1 MTDPKPKPPLTVGR
15 AYDALAALRSA
26 RHQDCDDAVRKVHER
41 YTKKEAAVLARLPE
55 GDSEKVKSLLC
66 DGDTPHDA
74 EFGVDPRDSARL
86 LALRDAIDDHLGW
99 LNLEQEEEADYV
111 ARIIGVGVEL
121 KKLKP
126 GEPLPTVDPPSR
138 PAVAEDRELPAGVRD
153 YHPGPAALNARKR

>member
-15 AYDALAALRSA
+15 
-26 RHQDCDDAVRKVHER
+26 DAVRKVHER
-41 YTKKEAAVLARLPE
+41 YQKKEAAILARLPE
-55 GDSEKVKSLLC
+55 GDGEKVKSLLC
-66 DGDTPHDA
+66 DSDTPHDA

-121 KKLKP
+121 KKLKL
-126 GEPLPTVDPPSR
+126 GEPVSIDDPPSR
-138 PAVAEDRELPAGVRD
+138 PAVAEEEEPRGVRD